1 MIGKIDLNRE
11 NIQSI
16 RKMEIIL
23 YNANKKINQKLI
35 FMRNKNNE

>member
-23 YNANKKINQKLI
+23 YNSNKKINQKLI